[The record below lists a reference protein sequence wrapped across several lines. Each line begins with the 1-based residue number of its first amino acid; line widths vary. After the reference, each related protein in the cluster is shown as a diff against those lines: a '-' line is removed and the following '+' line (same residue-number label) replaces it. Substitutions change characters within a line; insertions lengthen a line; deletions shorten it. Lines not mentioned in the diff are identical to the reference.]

1 MSLFH
6 FCIHHVYFKQL
17 SVYRSAS
24 LKQATL
30 TSALWVSL
38 EKNLDK
44 SLSQSNK
51 QTLRPFNLLTHS
63 LALALSAIF
72 ILILLPGPADDTHTH
87 MLLSPEGNAKTSL
100 FHLECA
106 WLPLAVTVWAM
117 TLTTAQKHI
126 NL

>member
-17 SVYRSAS
+17 SVYCSAS

-106 WLPLAVTVWAM
+106 WLPLAVTVGAM